1 MAFSCLPSWKTS
13 QSANRCIPDVLPEI
27 LFVQGNH
34 ASLLPSLDSLPK
46 GWCESWW
53 PGEFPRVWTYH
64 EVPRL
69 SLDLG
74 SCPFWEPWIKIC
86 GKHTTTLT
94 VEYHLRIF
102 YCCLLG
108 PRKWGDVFLHRS
120 SIQQSICIRNRFE
133 PPQLDFDFSY
143 CIYAYYIYIYMHVY
157 MYVNMSIYIYIH
169 THILSKYHQFLEV
182 HIHICIY

>member
-86 GKHTTTLT
+86 GKQTTTLT
-94 VEYHLRIF
+94 VEYHLGIF

-108 PRKWGDVFLHRS
+108 PRKWGDGFCTAVAFSNLYA
-120 SIQQSICIRNRFE
+120 FE
-133 PPQLDFDFSY
+133 TDSNPHNSTLISHTVY
-143 CIYAYYIYIYMHVY
+143 MHIIYMHVY
-157 MYVNMSIYIYIH
+157 MYVNMSIYIYTH